1 MSKGKNLRVLVTV
14 HFGFLILTRKPQS
27 GGLTPKE
34 EYKENED
41 QIEQSIKKIN
51 KQNRSGQKAIHGNK
65 TS

>member
-41 QIEQSIKKIN
+41 HIEQSIKK
-51 KQNRSGQKAIHGNK
+51 
-65 TS
+65 